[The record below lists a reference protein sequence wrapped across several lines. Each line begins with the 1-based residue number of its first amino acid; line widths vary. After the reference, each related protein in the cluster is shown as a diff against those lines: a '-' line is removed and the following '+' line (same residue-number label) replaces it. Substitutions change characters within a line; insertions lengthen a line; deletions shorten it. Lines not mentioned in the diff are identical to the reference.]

1 LQKSQIASTFEGSQ
15 RESLLKEFQID
26 LSFKESSEKFYD
38 KYKEEMVLG
47 FTGDSE
53 DWLVANTTIFLITN
67 FFMFQVLVE
76 FLR

>member
-1 LQKSQIASTFEGSQ
+1 M
-15 RESLLKEFQID
+15 D
-26 LSFKESSEKFYD
+26 LGFKESSEKFYD
-38 KYKEEMVLG
+38 KFKEEMVLG
-47 FTGDSE
+47 FTGDAE